1 VPGIIGGVRGLA
13 HRLGVLLAA
22 ASVVAAVGT
31 SAGAATRPPLQSTCG
46 DTPGVETTPFY
57 VRTSDG
63 VDLYS
68 IEVGGGPTAIVL
80 VHESPP
86 ASLCGWTPYI
96 PSLTAAGFRV
106 LAFDLRGFSDSTL
119 PTGAPA
125 RAYDRDLAAMVAR
138 ARADGAKRVFL
149 LGASYGGAVSVT
161 YAPPLPV
168 DGVISLS
175 GETYLPSQRANPLV
189 SAPRLKVPL
198 LIVGSRHDHYLP
210 VKSAL
215 ALLRRT
221 AAKDKRTAFYPGG
234 WHGWDIVETAPYAAN
249 ARTLIA
255 AWIRARS

>member
-1 VPGIIGGVRGLA
+1 MRGVAQSLAGLLVA
-13 HRLGVLLAA
+13 VGVLIVGGTPVEAA
-22 ASVVAAVGT
+22 TPPSLESKCGDSSGVVASPFFVRT
-31 SAGAATRPPLQSTCG
+31 T
-46 DTPGVETTPFY
+46 DGVE
-57 VRTSDG
+57 
-63 VDLYS
+63 LYS
-68 IEVGGGPTAIVL
+68 IDVGAGPAAIVL
-80 VHESPP
+80 VHESP
-86 ASLCGWTPYI
+86 ANLCGWLPYI

-119 PTGAPA
+119 PAGPPA

-149 LGASYGGAVSVT
+149 MGASYGGAVSLT
-161 YAPPLPV
+161 YAPRLPI

-198 LIVGSRHDHYLP
+198 LIVGSRHDRYLP
-210 VKSAL
+210 IKSAV

-234 WHGWDIVETAPYAAN
+234 WHGWTIVETAPYASS
-249 ARTLIA
+249 ARALIA
-255 AWIRARS
+255 AWIRARG

>member
-1 VPGIIGGVRGLA
+1 VRGVAQWCAGLS
-13 HRLGVLLAA
+13 AA
-22 ASVVAAVGT
+22 VFVVSSGASAEAATPPSLDSKCGDPSGVVA
-31 SAGAATRPPLQSTCG
+31 
-46 DTPGVETTPFY
+46 TPFY
-57 VRTSDG
+57 VRTADG
-63 VDLYS
+63 VELYS
-68 IEVGGGPTAIVL
+68 IDVGHGPAAIVL
-80 VHESPP
+80 VHESP
-86 ASLCGWTPYI
+86 ANLCGWLPYI
-96 PSLTAAGFRV
+96 PSLTTAGFRV

-119 PTGAPA
+119 PAGPPA

-149 LGASYGGAVSVT
+149 LGASYGGAVSLT
-161 YAPPLPV
+161 YAPRLPI

-175 GETYLPSQRANPLV
+175 GETYLPSQKANPLV

-198 LIVGSRHDHYLP
+198 LVVGTRHDHWLP

-234 WHGWDIVETAPYAAN
+234 WHGWAIVETAPFAAN
-249 ARTLIA
+249 ARALIT